1 MTIDGCIKRRN
12 IKMSASCNLIG
23 KNEQQTIKNYAD
35 WSTGWLK
42 TVSYDLILT
51 IQKLKTICNG
61 EHSSESD
68 SVEYNALCELIGS
81 VYKQLKEKYSD
92 DEIDNT
98 SKYDE
103 KNSVLRRIYD
113 STVGMKDELKGE
125 KPIKIDTT
133 RLFNTDKKE
142 YHKIVIPGNHSY
154 YRWGNYFNFV
164 NWFYEI
170 DGYIHEYFGDVE
182 NPFETEFSL
191 VFNDIDVVKRLNSC
205 VLKDVIFS
213 TKNPTIK
220 KLDNICENV
229 YNSTKLYYQV
239 SILENLRINYP
250 KIKFEYNENTTKEFV
265 LTEEDIIKN
274 KTKRLLD

>member
-1 MTIDGCIKRRN
+1 MC
-12 IKMSASCNLIG
+12 ASCNLIG

-81 VYKQLKEKYSD
+81 LYKQLKEKYSD
-92 DEIDNT
+92 DEIDII
-98 SKYDE
+98 SRYDE
-103 KNSVLRRIYD
+103 KHSVLKRIYD
-113 STVGMKDELKGE
+113 STVRMKDELNGE
-125 KPIKIDTT
+125 KPIRIDTT
-133 RLFNTDKKE
+133 RLFNSDKKK
-142 YHKIVIPGNHSY
+142 YHKIAIPGNRSY
-154 YRWGNYFNFV
+154 YGWHGNDFTIV
-164 NWFYEI
+164 NLFYEI

-191 VFNDIDVVKRLNSC
+191 VFNDIDVVERLNDC
-205 VLKDVIFS
+205 ILKDVIFS

-229 YNSTKLYYQV
+229 DNSTRVHCQV

-265 LTEEDIIKN
+265 LTEEACMKN
-274 KTKRLLD
+274 KTKQLLD

>member
-1 MTIDGCIKRRN
+1 MG
-12 IKMSASCNLIG
+12 ASCNLIG
-23 KNEQQTIKNYAD
+23 KNEQQTINNYAD
-35 WSTGWLK
+35 WSIGWLK

-61 EHSSESD
+61 EYSSESD
-68 SVEYNALCELIGS
+68 SVEYNALRELICS
-81 VYKQLKEKYSD
+81 LYKQLKEKYSD
-92 DEIDNT
+92 DEIDI

-103 KNSVLRRIYD
+103 KYSVLKRIHD
-113 STVGMKDELKGE
+113 SAVEMKDELEGE
-125 KPIKIDTT
+125 KPIKIETT
-133 RLFNTDKKE
+133 RLFNSDKKE
-142 YHKIVIPGNHSY
+142 YHKIEIPGNSSY
-154 YRWGNYFNFV
+154 YGWHGNNFTAV

-191 VFNDIDVVKRLNSC
+191 VFNDIDVVKRLNGC
-205 VLKDVIFS
+205 ILKDVIFS

-229 YNSTKLYYQV
+229 DNSVKAYCQV
-239 SILENLRINYP
+239 SILESLKINYP
-250 KIKFEYNENTTKEFV
+250 KIKFEYNENTTKEFD

>member
-1 MTIDGCIKRRN
+1 MG
-12 IKMSASCNLIG
+12 ASCNLIG
-23 KNEQQTIKNYAD
+23 KNEHQTIENYAD

-68 SVEYNALCELIGS
+68 SIEYNALCELIGS
-81 VYKQLKEKYSD
+81 LYRQLKEKYSD
-92 DEIDNT
+92 DENDA

-103 KNSVLRRIYD
+103 KHSVLKRIYD
-113 STVGMKDELKGE
+113 STVEMKDELKGE
-125 KPIKIDTT
+125 KPIKIETT
-133 RLFNTDKKE
+133 RLFNSDKKN
-142 YHKIVIPGNHSY
+142 YHKVLIPGNHSY
-154 YRWGNYFNFV
+154 YRWGNNFNFV

-191 VFNDIDVVKRLNSC
+191 VFNDIDVVKRLNGC
-205 VLKDVIFS
+205 ILKDVIYS
-213 TKNPTIK
+213 PKNPIFKTIDSICRNV
-220 KLDNICENV
+220 DNSVRVHC
-229 YNSTKLYYQV
+229 QV

-250 KIKFEYNENTTKEFV
+250 KIKFEYNYTFV
-265 LTEEDIIKN
+265 FLIYII
-274 KTKRLLD
+274 